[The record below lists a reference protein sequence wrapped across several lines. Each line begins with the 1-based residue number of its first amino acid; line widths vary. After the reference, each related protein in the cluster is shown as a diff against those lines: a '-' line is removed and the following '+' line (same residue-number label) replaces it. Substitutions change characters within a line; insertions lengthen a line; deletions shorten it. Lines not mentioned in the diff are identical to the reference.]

1 MTTKEK
7 ILKIIHNEFD
17 LSDAGEQAANSIE
30 LLILQEKV
38 DENKSI
44 LEMAKL
50 HMDERAVIVIQSRIS
65 ELNNQI
71 LKLNQ

>member
-38 DENKSI
+38 ELLENLCIDKSKGQEDYI
-44 LEMAKL
+44 DA
-50 HMDERAVIVIQSRIS
+50 RADKIS

>member
-44 LEMAKL
+44 LEM
-50 HMDERAVIVIQSRIS
+50 ERAVIVIQSRIS